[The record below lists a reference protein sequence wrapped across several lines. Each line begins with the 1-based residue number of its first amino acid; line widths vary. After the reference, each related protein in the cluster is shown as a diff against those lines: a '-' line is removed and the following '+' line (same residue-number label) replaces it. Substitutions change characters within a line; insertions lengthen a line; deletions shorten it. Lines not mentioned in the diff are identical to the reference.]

1 MCGPKQDWCQV
12 TYPATHYS
20 PCPPGAPRPT
30 HTRALPLIKAPLFAQ
45 QISGARPLFRRLPPA
60 RSTKRKADS
69 SLSPLHFYLK
79 KKRHKFKPQVKIK
92 HTLTPCQR
100 PPPNQPNR
108 KQMDSSGLTMIESSG
123 QYLYVWLSLSVVCI
137 PYMVFVC
144 PDLYVKVSPVLPII
158 ISLLFFS
165 TLLFLFLT
173 SVTEPGIIPR
183 KLIFDYQKR
192 IPAQFTNDATL
203 EPEPDNQNSSL
214 RSSQRV
220 FCDTCKIWRPERT
233 SHCGECNN
241 CVEVTAI
248 HLRQDLPHHYLPW
261 ETTCRQIWSGR

>member
-1 MCGPKQDWCQV
+1 MCGPKQDWC
-12 TYPATHYS
+12 
-20 PCPPGAPRPT
+20 
-30 HTRALPLIKAPLFAQ
+30 
-45 QISGARPLFRRLPPA
+45 
-60 RSTKRKADS
+60 
-69 SLSPLHFYLK
+69 
-79 KKRHKFKPQVKIK
+79 
-92 HTLTPCQR
+92 
-100 PPPNQPNR
+100 
-108 KQMDSSGLTMIESSG
+108 

-203 EPEPDNQNSSL
+203 EPEHDNQNSSL

-241 CVEVTAI
+241 CVEVLDHHCPFVKNCVGKRNYQFFVMFLTSLCSLIATLAI
-248 HLRQDLPHHYLPW
+248 GLLIWGLRNQKSTSADEDDEDDQD
-261 ETTCRQIWSGR
+261 EEEK